1 MYGTCYKLLTFLC
14 VELPSKTFH
23 RIPYGIM
30 GILNSR
36 PQGTRRDFHTADWMY
51 VLRLY
56 VLPAYTYVG
65 VKTAMFI

>member
-1 MYGTCYKLLTFLC
+1 
-14 VELPSKTFH
+14 
-23 RIPYGIM
+23 M

-36 PQGTRRDFHTADWMY
+36 PRGTRRDFHTADWMY